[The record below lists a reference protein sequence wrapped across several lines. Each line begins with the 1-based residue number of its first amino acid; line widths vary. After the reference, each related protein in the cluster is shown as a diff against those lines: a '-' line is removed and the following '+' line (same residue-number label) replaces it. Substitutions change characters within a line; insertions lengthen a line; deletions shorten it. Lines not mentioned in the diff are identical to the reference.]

1 MTKYQLPA
9 TMAVA
14 AGSFAAMMQT
24 ADWVKWALTALFAMS
39 VFAIGSTVLAMLEQS
54 TEKKQEHQQLLME
67 GLSQWQKTLSDRAEH
82 VQTEVVTS
90 IQSVQAEISVK
101 FDELLTSDERRQQKT
116 ERRLQEILERREL
129 FQAEQTKQFQLNQEQ
144 LSQFAQRVL
153 SSLSSHQEKVERIDE
168 SIYVHFEKQ
177 NTYMNDQSEIGQKLI
192 RALRNQYLL
201 LQDMNEQL
209 DTMNDNVEES
219 SESFSS
225 SQEDMKAMSSHFNN
239 RLILFQEVVLKL
251 SDVVEELSESRA
263 VERQEALQVQEGII
277 EKLKRY
283 QKVDV

>member
-24 ADWVKWALTALFAMS
+24 ADWVKWALTALFVMS
-39 VFAIGSTVLAMLEQS
+39 VFAIGSAVLAMLEQS

-67 GLSQWQKTLSDRAEH
+67 GLNQWQKTLSDRAEH

-90 IQSVQAEISVK
+90 IQSVQAELSVK

-168 SIYVHFEKQ
+168 SLYVHFEKQ
-177 NTYMNDQSEIGQKLI
+177 NTYMNDQSELGQKLI

-219 SESFSS
+219 SEAFSS

-239 RLILFQEVVLKL
+239 RLTLFQEAVLKL